1 MGPDDPGLTGMRAD
15 SNTVKAAAA
24 ALFLALLG
32 GAWLAASARLPP
44 YMLPP
49 PDRVLQAAG
58 RFFTSQRQLGHLS
71 ATLFNVGT
79 SIGVAFA
86 LGCVLAV
93 LAHYL
98 KAATPTIHGRLSPFL
113 NAFPGVGWTLLAVIW
128 FGVSTASVIFSIT
141 VVLLPFALVNLR
153 EGLAALDREI
163 EEMARSFGRDG
174 TRLFVAVVLPA
185 LAPFA
190 AATLRIMF
198 GVAWKVTLTAELF
211 GGSEGL
217 GYLINIARQEYDTE
231 TIFTVVLTIVVAV
244 YLADRFLF
252 APMERA
258 TARQFGLEK
267 HR

>member
-1 MGPDDPGLTGMRAD
+1 MRAG
-15 SNTVKAAAA
+15 SIPVKAAVA
-24 ALFLALLG
+24 ALFLAVLG
-32 GAWLAASARLPP
+32 AAWFAAAARLPP
-44 YMLPP
+44 YMLPA
-49 PDRVLQAAG
+49 PDRVLHAAA
-58 RFFTSQRQLGHLS
+58 RFFASPRQLGHLS
-71 ATLFNVGT
+71 ATLVNVGAA
-79 SIGVAFA
+79 IAIAFVLGAA
-86 LGCVLAV
+86 LAL

-98 KAATPTIHGRLSPFL
+98 RPAAPTIHGRLSPFL

-128 FGVSTASVIFSIT
+128 FGVSTISVVFAIA

-163 EEMARSFGRDG
+163 DEMARSFGRDG
-174 TRLFVAVVLPA
+174 VRRFFAVALPA

-211 GGSEGL
+211 GGGEGL

-244 YLADRFLF
+244 YLADRLLF
-252 APMERA
+252 APIERA
-258 TARQFGLEK
+258 TTRQFGTEA
-267 HR
+267 RR

>member
-1 MGPDDPGLTGMRAD
+1 VRARSD
-15 SNTVKAAAA
+15 TVKAGVA
-24 ALFLALLG
+24 ALFLAVLMA
-32 GAWLAASARLPP
+32 AWMFMAARLPP

-49 PDRVLQAAG
+49 PERVLQAAG
-58 RFFTSQRQLGHLS
+58 RFFTSSRQLGHLT

-79 SIGVAFA
+79 SIVVAFGLGGTLA
-86 LGCVLAV
+86 L

-98 KAATPTIHGRLSPFL
+98 RPSAPTIHGRLSPFL

-128 FGVSTASVIFSIT
+128 FGVSTTSVVFSIT

-163 EEMARSFGRDG
+163 DEMARSFGRDG
-174 TRLFVAVVLPA
+174 RRLFFAVVLPA

-258 TARQFGLEK
+258 TARQFGLE
-267 HR
+267 RRR

>member
-1 MGPDDPGLTGMRAD
+1 MHGASATAKAAVAAAFLAILTGAWI
-15 SNTVKAAAA
+15 AAAA
-24 ALFLALLG
+24 H
-32 GAWLAASARLPP
+32 LPP

-49 PDRVLQAAG
+49 PDRVLRAAG
-58 RFFTSQRQLGHLS
+58 RFFASQRQLGHLW
-71 ATLFNVGT
+71 ATLFNVGA

-86 LGCVLAV
+86 LGSLLAL

-98 KAATPTIHGRLSPFL
+98 KPSAPAIHGRLSPFL
-113 NAFPGVGWTLLAVIW
+113 NAFPGIGWTLLAVIW
-128 FGVSTASVIFSIT
+128 FGVSTASVVFAIT

-153 EGLAALDREI
+153 EGLASLDREI
-163 EEMARSFGRDG
+163 DEMARSFGRKRA
-174 TRLFVAVVLPA
+174 RLFFAVVLPA

-231 TIFTVVLTIVVAV
+231 TIFTVVLMIVFAV

-252 APMERA
+252 APVERA
-258 TARQFGLEK
+258 TARQFGRE
-267 HR
+267 RRR